1 MKMAAGF
8 SAAIFATSAR
18 RTLGELAVVSL
29 ASVKRV
35 SPKAIKTNGSGTAES
50 VTVNVAAE
58 TAGPLKVAASRKT
71 MGKDLFIA
79 RCYGPGGSQI
89 MKLLF
94 AALLC
99 IPAVAAAAGTAP
111 SESARWQ
118 QHARH
123 VHIIRDN
130 WGIAHVYGK
139 SDADA
144 VFGMIYA
151 QAEDDFNRIERNY
164 LVSLGWLA
172 QAEGESA
179 VYDDLRARLFIDVG
193 RLQQQYRA
201 APAWLKSLMDAWA
214 DGLNYFLSTHSAVH
228 PKVIR
233 RFEPWMALSFTE
245 GSIGG
250 DIETVDLGRLQK
262 FYGEAGPPKVSLRP
276 ASEPLLEEF
285 PGGSNGFA
293 IAPKL
298 TASGHAMLWINP
310 HTSYY
315 FRSELQMVSEQG
327 LNVYGAVTWGQFFVY
342 QGFNTHNGWMHTS
355 YGGDAI
361 DEYAEDIVKKSD
373 GLYYRYGRQLKKLR
387 VSRVTVPFKQ
397 AEGAGSRTFTVYRSH
412 HGPIIRSQN
421 GKWIAIKLLQ
431 KPVPALTQSYLRTK
445 TTDYA
450 SFRKTQ
456 DLRTDT
462 SNNTVYADTNGTIA
476 YFHGNFIPKRDTS
489 FDFTRPVDGSNP
501 ATEWQGPHA
510 VEDTITL
517 LNPGNGW
524 LFNSNNWPFS
534 SAGDRSPKRENYPHY
549 MWTKGE
555 NPRGPHAIE
564 VLSRM
569 HAATL
574 DSLIA
579 AGYDGHLTAFDVLL
593 PPLFAAFDALPAADA
608 RRADLKEAIETLRG
622 WNRRTSA
629 DSVAT
634 AIAIFWGQGLI
645 ERNGAAARD
654 ADEPVYDYLVD
665 KLTDAERIEG
675 LSAALEKLQQDFG
688 RRQIAWGEINRFQRL
703 TDDIVQPFDDAKASL
718 PVGFAPSQW
727 GALAS
732 FDSSKPRKTKKIY
745 GSVGNSFVAAVDFGP
760 TIHAKA
766 IMSGGES
773 GDPSSSHFTDQA
785 LMFSQGRFRDVLFYP
800 EEIRAHA
807 ERSYQP

>member
-1 MKMAAGF
+1 
-8 SAAIFATSAR
+8 
-18 RTLGELAVVSL
+18 
-29 ASVKRV
+29 
-35 SPKAIKTNGSGTAES
+35 
-50 VTVNVAAE
+50 
-58 TAGPLKVAASRKT
+58 
-71 MGKDLFIA
+71 
-79 RCYGPGGSQI
+79 

-94 AALLC
+94 AVLLC
-99 IPAVAAAAGTAP
+99 IPAVVGAAGTHP
-111 SESARWQ
+111 PENARWQ
-118 QHARH
+118 QYAKH
-123 VHIIRDN
+123 VHIVRDN

-164 LVSLGWLA
+164 LISLGWLA
-172 QAEGESA
+172 QADGESA
-179 VYDDLRARLFIDVG
+179 LYSDLRARLFIDVD
-193 RLQQQYRA
+193 RLQQEYRG
-201 APAWLKSLMDAWA
+201 APAWLKSLMDAWS
-214 DGLNYFLSTHSAVH
+214 DGLNYFLSKHPQVK

-233 RFEPWMALSFTE
+233 HFEPWMALSFTE

-250 DIETVDLGRLQK
+250 DIETIDLKRLEK
-262 FYGEAGPPKVSLRP
+262 FYGPPTPSTASAPSAARSSAV
-276 ASEPLLEEF
+276 SEPVAQEY

-298 TASGHAMLWINP
+298 TATGHAMLWINP

-315 FRSELQMVSEQG
+315 FRCELQMASEQG

-342 QGFNTHNGWMHTS
+342 QGFNPHNGWMHTS

-361 DEYAEDIVKKSD
+361 DEYAEDLVKRPN
-373 GLYYRYGRQLKKLR
+373 GLYYRYGTGLKKLR
-387 VSRVTVPFKQ
+387 VSRVTIPIK
-397 AEGAGSRTFTVYRSH
+397 GLRDRSFTVYHSH
-412 HGPIIRSQN
+412 HGPIIRSEN

-431 KPVPALTQSYLRTK
+431 VPVRALEQSYLRTK

-456 DLRTDT
+456 DMRTDT
-462 SNNTVYADTNGTIA
+462 SNNTVYADADGTIA

-489 FDFTRPVDGSNP
+489 FDFTHPVDGSNP

-510 VEDTITL
+510 IADTITL
-517 LNPGNGW
+517 LNPSNGW
-524 LFNSNNWPFS
+524 LYNSNNWPFTA
-534 SAGDRSPKRENYPHY
+534 AGDQSPKRENYPRY
-549 MWTKGE
+549 MWTTGE

-564 VLSRM
+564 VLSRLQ
-569 HAATL
+569 HATL

-593 PPLFAAFDALPAADA
+593 PPLIAAYDALPSADP
-608 RRADLKEAIETLRG
+608 RRADLKEAIATLRA
-622 WNRRTSA
+622 WNRRTTA

-634 AIAIFWGQGLI
+634 AVAIFWGQGLI
-645 ERNGAAARD
+645 ERNAAAAR
-654 ADEPVYDYLVD
+654 AAQEPAYDYLVD
-665 KLTDAERIEG
+665 KLTDAQHLDG
-675 LSAALEKLQQDFG
+675 LTAALAKLQQDFG
-688 RRQIAWGEINRFQRL
+688 RWQIPWGEINRFQRL
-703 TDDIVQPFDDAKASL
+703 TDDIVQPFDDAKPSL
-718 PVGFAPSQW
+718 PVGFAPSKW

-773 GDPSSSHFTDQA
+773 GDPASPHFTDQA

-800 EEIRAHA
+800 EDVRAHA

>member
-1 MKMAAGF
+1 MTAKHK
-8 SAAIFATSAR
+8 TTR
-18 RTLGELAVVSL
+18 KEL
-29 ASVKRV
+29 R
-35 SPKAIKTNGSGTAES
+35 
-50 VTVNVAAE
+50 
-58 TAGPLKVAASRKT
+58 
-71 MGKDLFIA
+71 IA
-79 RCYGPGGSQI
+79 RCYGPGGLQT

-99 IPAVAAAAGTAP
+99 IPAAVGAAAGAP

-118 QHARH
+118 QHAQR
-123 VHIIRDN
+123 VRIVRDN

-164 LVSLGWLA
+164 LLGLGWLA

-179 VYDDLRARLFIDVG
+179 LYGDLRARLFIDAD
-193 RLQQQYRA
+193 RLQRQYRS
-201 APAWLKSLMDAWA
+201 APPWLKSLMDAWSE
-214 DGLNYFLSTHSAVH
+214 GLNYFLSTHSAVH

-233 RFEPWMALSFTE
+233 HFEPWMALSFTE

-250 DIETVDLGRLQK
+250 DIETIDLKQLEE
-262 FYGEAGPPKVSLRP
+262 FYRSATPPMARSRS
-276 ASEPLLEEF
+276 ASEPVPEEF

-327 LNVYGAVTWGQFFVY
+327 LDVYGAVTWGQFFVY
-342 QGFNTHNGWMHTS
+342 QGFNAHNGWMHTS

-361 DEYAEDIVKKSD
+361 DEYAEDLLKKPD
-373 GLYYRYGRQLKKLR
+373 GWYYRYGPQLKKLR
-387 VSRVTVPFKQ
+387 VSVVTIPVKQ
-397 AEGAGSRTFTVYRSH
+397 ASGSMSRRSFTVYHSH
-412 HGPIIRSQN
+412 HGPIIRAEN
-421 GKWIAIKLLQ
+421 GKWIAVKLLQ
-431 KPVPALTQSYLRTK
+431 APVAALSQSYLRTK

-456 DLRTDT
+456 DMRTDT
-462 SNNTVYADTNGTIA
+462 SNNTVYADADGTIA

-489 FDFTRPVDGSNP
+489 FDFTHPVDGSNP

-510 VEDTITL
+510 LSDTITL
-517 LNPGNGW
+517 LNPSNGW

-534 SAGDRSPKRENYPHY
+534 AAGDQSPKRENYPRY
-549 MWTKGE
+549 MWWKGE
-555 NPRGPHAIE
+555 NPRGPHAVE
-564 VLSRM
+564 VLSKLCN
-569 HAATL
+569 ATL

-579 AGYDGHLTAFDVLL
+579 AGYDGHLTAFDMLL
-593 PPLFAAFDALPAADA
+593 PPLIAAYDALPGADP
-608 RRADLKEAIETLRG
+608 RRTDLQEPIETLRA

-629 DSVAT
+629 DSIAT
-634 AIAIFWGQGLI
+634 TVAIFWGQGLI

-654 ADEPVYDYLVD
+654 ADEPAYDYLVD
-665 KLTDAERIEG
+665 KLTDAERVDG
-675 LSAALEKLQQDFG
+675 MTAALAKLQQDFG
-688 RRQIAWGEINRFQRL
+688 RWRIAWGEINRFQRL
-703 TDDIVQPFDDAKASL
+703 TDDIVQPFDDARPSL
-718 PVGFAPSQW
+718 AVGFAPSQW

-745 GSVGNSFVAAVDFGP
+745 GSTGNSFVAAVEFGP

-773 GDPSSSHFTDQA
+773 GDPSSPHFTDQA

-800 EEIRAHA
+800 EDVRAHA

>member
-1 MKMAAGF
+1 
-8 SAAIFATSAR
+8 
-18 RTLGELAVVSL
+18 
-29 ASVKRV
+29 
-35 SPKAIKTNGSGTAES
+35 
-50 VTVNVAAE
+50 
-58 TAGPLKVAASRKT
+58 
-71 MGKDLFIA
+71 
-79 RCYGPGGSQI
+79 

-99 IPAVAAAAGTAP
+99 IPAVVSAASTAP
-111 SESARWQ
+111 SENARQ
-118 QHARH
+118 QHAKR

-130 WGIAHVYGK
+130 WGIAHTYGK

-164 LVSLGWLA
+164 LLSLGWLA

-179 VYDDLRARLFIDVG
+179 LYTDLRARLFIDVG

-201 APAWLKSLMDAWA
+201 APAWLKSLMDAWSE
-214 DGLNYFLSTHSAVH
+214 GLNYFLSTHPAVH
-228 PKVIR
+228 PKVIHH
-233 RFEPWMALSFTE
+233 FEPWMALSFTE

-250 DIETVDLGRLQK
+250 DIETIDLKQ
-262 FYGEAGPPKVSLRP
+262 
-276 ASEPLLEEF
+276 LEEF
-285 PGGSNGFA
+285 YAPSAPPTARLGAASDPVAEEPPGGSNGFA

-342 QGFNTHNGWMHTS
+342 QGFNEHNGWMHTS

-361 DEYAEDIVKKSD
+361 DEYAEDLVKKSD
-373 GLYYRYGRQLKKLR
+373 GLYYRYGTELRKLR
-387 VSRVTVPFKQ
+387 VSKVTIPFKQ
-397 AEGAGSRTFTVYRSH
+397 AASMKSRSFTVYRSH
-412 HGPIIRSQN
+412 HGPIIRAEN
-421 GKWIAIKLLQ
+421 GKWIAVKLLQ
-431 KPVPALTQSYLRTK
+431 EPVRALSQSYLRTK

-456 DLRTDT
+456 DMRTDT
-462 SNNTVYADTNGTIA
+462 SNNTVYADVNGTIA

-489 FDFTRPVDGSNP
+489 FDFTHPVDGSNR

-510 VEDTITL
+510 VADTITL
-517 LNPGNGW
+517 LNPSNGW

-534 SAGDRSPKRENYPHY
+534 AAGDQSPKRENYPRY

-555 NPRGPHAIE
+555 NPRGPHAVE
-564 VLSRM
+564 VLSTL
-569 HAATL
+569 HDATL

-593 PPLFAAFDALPAADA
+593 PPLIAAYDALPSADP
-608 RRADLKEAIETLRG
+608 RRAGLRDALDILRA

-629 DSVAT
+629 DSIAT
-634 AIAIFWGQGLI
+634 AVAIFWGQGLI
-645 ERNGAAARD
+645 ERSGAAAR
-654 ADEPVYDYLVD
+654 AANEPAYDYLVD
-665 KLTDAERIEG
+665 KLTDAERIDG
-675 LSAALEKLQQDFG
+675 LTDALAKLQHDFG
-688 RRQIAWGEINRFQRL
+688 RWQIAWGEINRFQRL
-703 TDDIVQPFDDAKASL
+703 TDDIVQPFDDARPSL

-727 GALAS
+727 GSLAS
-732 FDSSKPRKTKKIY
+732 FVSSKPRKTKRIY
-745 GSVGNSFVAAVDFGP
+745 GSEGNSFVAAVDFGP

-773 GDPSSSHFTDQA
+773 GDPSSPHFTDQA

-800 EEIRAHA
+800 EDVRAHA
-807 ERSYQP
+807 EHSYQP

>member
-1 MKMAAGF
+1 
-8 SAAIFATSAR
+8 
-18 RTLGELAVVSL
+18 
-29 ASVKRV
+29 
-35 SPKAIKTNGSGTAES
+35 
-50 VTVNVAAE
+50 
-58 TAGPLKVAASRKT
+58 
-71 MGKDLFIA
+71 
-79 RCYGPGGSQI
+79 

-99 IPAVAAAAGTAP
+99 IPAVAAAAAAP
-111 SESARWQ
+111 SENTRWLR
-118 QHARH
+118 HAKQ

-139 SDADA
+139 SDADT

-164 LVSLGWLA
+164 LIGLGWLA

-179 VYDDLRARLFIDVG
+179 LYGDLRARLFIDAA
-193 RLQQQYRA
+193 RLRQQYRA
-201 APAWLKSLMDAWA
+201 APAWLRSLMDSWA

-228 PKVIR
+228 PKVIHH
-233 RFEPWMALSFTE
+233 FEPWMALSFTE

-250 DIETVDLGRLQK
+250 DIETIDLKQLEK
-262 FYGEAGPPKVSLRP
+262 FYSTPPTVRSSAAP
-276 ASEPLLEEF
+276 DAVPEEY

-342 QGFNTHNGWMHTS
+342 QGFNAHNGWMHTS

-361 DEYAEDIVKKSD
+361 DEYAEDLVQKAD
-373 GLYYRYGRQLKKLR
+373 GLYYRYGTGLKKLR
-387 VSRVTVPFKQ
+387 VSVVTIPFKQ
-397 AEGAGSRTFTVYRSH
+397 ASGSSNRSFTVYHSH
-412 HGPIIRSQN
+412 HGPIIRSEH
-421 GKWIAIKLLQ
+421 GKWIAIRLLQ
-431 KPVPALTQSYLRTK
+431 EPVRALSQSYLRTK

-456 DLRTDT
+456 DMRTDT
-462 SNNTVYADTNGTIA
+462 SNNTVYADADGTIA
-476 YFHGNFIPKRDTS
+476 YFHGNFIPKRDIS
-489 FDFTRPVDGSNP
+489 FDFTHPVDGSNP

-510 VEDTITL
+510 LSDTITL
-517 LNPGNGW
+517 LNPSNGW
-524 LFNSNNWPFS
+524 IFNSNNWPFS
-534 SAGDRSPKRENYPHY
+534 AAGDQSPKRENYPRY
-549 MWTKGE
+549 MWWKGE
-555 NPRGPHAIE
+555 NPRGPHAVE
-564 VLSRM
+564 VLSRLRN
-569 HAATL
+569 ATL
-574 DSLIA
+574 DNLIA
-579 AGYDGHLTAFDVLL
+579 AGYDGHLTAFDLLL
-593 PPLFAAFDALPAADA
+593 PPLFAAYDALPGADA
-608 RRADLKEAIETLRG
+608 RRTDLREAIEVLRA
-622 WNRRTSA
+622 WDRRTSA

-634 AIAIFWGQGLI
+634 AVAIFWGQGLI

-654 ADEPVYDYLVD
+654 ADEPAYDYLVD
-665 KLTDAERIEG
+665 KLTDAERIDG
-675 LSAALEKLQQDFG
+675 LSTALAKLQQDFG
-688 RRQIAWGEINRFQRL
+688 RWRIAWGEINRFQRL
-703 TDDIVQPFDDAKASL
+703 TDDIVQPFDDARPSL
-718 PVGFAPSQW
+718 AVGFAPSQW

-732 FDSSKPRKTKKIY
+732 FDSSKPRKTKDIY
-745 GSVGNSFVAAVDFGP
+745 GSTGNSFVAAVDFGP

-773 GDPSSSHFTDQA
+773 GDPSSPHFTDQA

-800 EEIRAHA
+800 EDVRAHA

>member
-1 MKMAAGF
+1 
-8 SAAIFATSAR
+8 
-18 RTLGELAVVSL
+18 
-29 ASVKRV
+29 
-35 SPKAIKTNGSGTAES
+35 
-50 VTVNVAAE
+50 
-58 TAGPLKVAASRKT
+58 
-71 MGKDLFIA
+71 
-79 RCYGPGGSQI
+79 

-94 AALLC
+94 GALLC
-99 IPAVAAAAGTAP
+99 IPFIVNAADAAP
-111 SESARWQ
+111 SENVWL
-118 QHARH
+118 QHTKR
-123 VHIIRDN
+123 VHIIRDK
-130 WGIAHVYGK
+130 WGIAHVYGQ

-179 VYDDLRARLFIDVG
+179 LYSDLRARLFIDSG

-201 APAWLKSLMDAWA
+201 APAWLRSLMDAWS
-214 DGLNYFLSTHSAVH
+214 DGLNYFLSTHTAVQ

-233 RFEPWMALSFTE
+233 HFEPWMALAFTE

-250 DIETVDLGRLQK
+250 DIETINLKQLEK
-262 FYGEAGPPKVSLRP
+262 FYGP
-276 ASEPLLEEF
+276 SEPPTARSSAASNFVAEES

-315 FRSELQMVSEQG
+315 FRSELQMVSEAG

-342 QGFNTHNGWMHTS
+342 QGFNEHNGWMHTS

-361 DEYAEDIVKKSD
+361 DEYAETLVKKSD
-373 GLYYRYGRQLKKLR
+373 GLYYQYGPKLMKLR
-387 VSRVTVPFKQ
+387 VSKITIPIKQ
-397 AEGAGSRTFTVYRSH
+397 ASGTGSRSFTVYHSH
-412 HGPIIRSQN
+412 HGPIIRAEN

-431 KPVPALTQSYLRTK
+431 EPVRALAQSYLRTK
-445 TTDYA
+445 TSDYV

-456 DLRTDT
+456 DMRTDT
-462 SNNTVYADTNGTIA
+462 SNNTVYADANGTIA

-489 FDFTRPVDGSNP
+489 FDFTHPVDGSNP

-510 VEDTITL
+510 VADTITL
-517 LNPGNGW
+517 LNPSNGW

-534 SAGDRSPKRENYPHY
+534 AAGEQSPKIENYPRY
-549 MWTKGE
+549 MWRKGE
-555 NPRGPHAIE
+555 NPRGPHAVE
-564 VLSRM
+564 VLSRL
-569 HAATL
+569 HDATL
-574 DSLIA
+574 DSLIE

-593 PPLFAAFDALPAADA
+593 PPLIGAYDALPAADPQ
-608 RRADLKEAIETLRG
+608 RADLREAIEILRA

-654 ADEPVYDYLVD
+654 ADEPVYDYLVG
-665 KLTDAERIEG
+665 KLTDAERIDG
-675 LSAALEKLQQDFG
+675 LKAALAKLQQDFG
-688 RRQIAWGEINRFQRL
+688 AWSLAWGDINRFQRL
-703 TDDIVQPFDDAKASL
+703 TDDIVQPFDDARPSL

-745 GSVGNSFVAAVDFGP
+745 GSDGNSFVAAVEFGP
-760 TIHAKA
+760 TVHAKA

-773 GDPSSSHFTDQA
+773 GDPSSPHFNDQA
-785 LMFSQGRFRDVLFYP
+785 LMFSEGRFRDVLFYP
-800 EEIRAHA
+800 EDVRAHA

>member
-1 MKMAAGF
+1 
-8 SAAIFATSAR
+8 
-18 RTLGELAVVSL
+18 
-29 ASVKRV
+29 
-35 SPKAIKTNGSGTAES
+35 
-50 VTVNVAAE
+50 
-58 TAGPLKVAASRKT
+58 
-71 MGKDLFIA
+71 
-79 RCYGPGGSQI
+79 

-94 AALLC
+94 AVLLC
-99 IPAVAAAAGTAP
+99 IPAVAAALGSAP
-111 SESARWQ
+111 GENARWQ
-118 QHARH
+118 QHAKQ

-164 LVSLGWLA
+164 LIGLGWLA

-179 VYDDLRARLFIDVG
+179 LYSDLRARLFIDAG

-201 APAWLKSLMDAWA
+201 APAWLKSLMDAWS
-214 DGLNYFLSTHSAVH
+214 DGLNYFLSTHSAIH
-228 PKVIR
+228 PKVIHH
-233 RFEPWMALSFTE
+233 FEPWMALSFTE

-250 DIETVDLGRLQK
+250 DIETIDVAQLQK
-262 FYGEAGPPKVSLRP
+262 FYSTPPTARSTPAVRPTP
-276 ASEPLLEEF
+276 ASDPVPEEF
-285 PGGSNGFA
+285 QGGSNGFA

-361 DEYAEDIVKKSD
+361 DEYAEDLVKRSD
-373 GLYYRYGRQLKKLR
+373 GLYYKYGTEQRKFR
-387 VSRVTVPFKQ
+387 VSVVTIPFKQ
-397 AEGAGSRTFTVYRSH
+397 DAGMGNRSFTVYHSH
-412 HGPIIRSQN
+412 HGPIIRAEN

-431 KPVPALTQSYLRTK
+431 EPVPALSQSYLRTK

-456 DLRTDT
+456 DMRTDT
-462 SNNTVYADTNGTIA
+462 SNNTVYADANGTIA
-476 YFHGNFIPKRDTS
+476 YFHGNFIPKRDTA
-489 FDFTRPVDGSNP
+489 FDFTHPVDGSNP

-510 VEDTITL
+510 VADTITL

-534 SAGDRSPKRENYPHY
+534 AAGDQSPKRENYPRY

-555 NPRGPHAIE
+555 NPRGPHAVE
-564 VLSRM
+564 VLSNLRN
-569 HAATL
+569 ATL

-593 PPLFAAFDALPAADA
+593 PPLIAAYDALPSADPK
-608 RRADLKEAIETLRG
+608 RADLKAAIETLRA

-634 AIAIFWGQGLI
+634 AVAIFWGQGLI

-654 ADEPVYDYLVD
+654 ADKPAYDYLVD
-665 KLTDAERIEG
+665 KLTDPERLDG
-675 LSAALEKLQQDFG
+675 LTAALAKMQQDFG
-688 RRQIAWGEINRFQRL
+688 RWQLAWGEINRFQRL
-703 TDDIVQPFDDAKASL
+703 TDDIVQPFDDSRPSL

-732 FDSSKPRKTKKIY
+732 FVSSKPRKTKKIY
-745 GSVGNSFVAAVDFGP
+745 GSEGNSFVAAVDFGP
-760 TIHAKA
+760 TIRAKA

-773 GDPSSSHFTDQA
+773 GDPSSPHFTDQA

-800 EEIRAHA
+800 EDVRAHA